1 MATTSQSDAA
11 AKERSEIAA
20 EKITHSHPLYNYDAG
35 SVWKDLEERFN
46 EVKNIR
52 IFQLH
57 RGIAMNSLGTYSVV
71 VYFTKLR
78 ELWAEYDAL
87 VPSPSCD
94 YARSMDYIEH
104 LQRQRLLQFLSGEVK
119 SQRSFPFPPIGKGE
133 HIVMPVNRGQPYKGK
148 KPFMKCNYYG
158 KGGHVQ
164 DDCYFLHGYP
174 GDTKRGSVDDS
185 KKKNFTGGFEKRN
198 YNNQAHFD

>member
-11 AKERSEIAA
+11 AIERSEIAA
-20 EKITHSHPLYNYDAG
+20 EKITNSHPLYVHPSDTPSLVLILMKLTGSENYGLWRQSMTIALQAKRKLGFIMNTVSADILSGIVYASDAG
-35 SVWKDLEERFN
+35 SVWKDLKERFN

-104 LQRQRLLQFLSGEVK
+104 LQRQHLLQFLSGLNE
-119 SQRSFPFPPIGKGE
+119 SYE
-133 HIVMPVNRGQPYKGK
+133 
-148 KPFMKCNYYG
+148 
-158 KGGHVQ
+158 
-164 DDCYFLHGYP
+164 
-174 GDTKRGSVDDS
+174 
-185 KKKNFTGGFEKRN
+185 
-198 YNNQAHFD
+198 